1 MHSAAAMFAGKDLSC
16 ARGPR
21 LLFTG
26 LGFTV
31 ESGGALVL
39 TGPNGSGKS
48 TLLRLMAGLI
58 RPLTGGLTWD
68 GQPMHGADPPASAGL
83 AFLGYQD
90 AIKPALSVADNLA
103 FWAALADPS
112 EAKARARLALDELG
126 LGDLADLPGR
136 YLSSGQRRRLAIAR
150 LLVSAAPLWLL
161 DEPTVALDTDGVTRL
176 GTAVARHRN
185 GGGLVVV
192 ATHAELPLPGAERLH
207 VSDFAPEAALE
218 DSDTIT
224 GAAAM
229 GLA

>member
-1 MHSAAAMFAGKDLSC
+1 MFAGRDLSC

-31 ESGGALVL
+31 EPGGALVL

-58 RPLTGGLTWD
+58 RPLTGGLTWK
-68 GQPMHGADPPASAGL
+68 GEPLHGSDQPASARL
-83 AFLGYQD
+83 ALLGYHD
-90 AIKPALSVADNLA
+90 AIKPALSAKENLA

-112 EAKARARLALDELG
+112 EAAARARTALEELG
-126 LGDLADLPGR
+126 LGELSDLPGR

-161 DEPTVALDTDGVTRL
+161 GEPTVALDTDGVERL
-176 GTAVARHRN
+176 GSAMTRHRN
-185 GGGLVVV
+185 GGGMIVL
-192 ATHAELPLPGAERLH
+192 ATHAEMPLPGAERLR
-207 VSDFAPEAALE
+207 VADYAPPAGALDE
-218 DSDTIT
+218 TEGMS
-224 GAAAM
+224 GAIAE

>member
-1 MHSAAAMFAGKDLSC
+1 MFAGEDLSC

-26 LGFTV
+26 LGFRV
-31 ESGGALVL
+31 EPGGALVL

-68 GQPMHGADPPASAGL
+68 GQPLHGGDTPAAGRL

-90 AIKPALSVADNLA
+90 AIKPALSVAENLG
-103 FWAALADPS
+103 FWAAMADPH
-112 EAKARARLALDELG
+112 EAAARARIALEELG
-126 LGDLADLPGR
+126 IDTLADLPGR

-161 DEPTVALDTDGVTRL
+161 DEPTVALDTDAVDRL
-176 GTAVARHRN
+176 GAAIARHRN
-185 GGGLVVV
+185 GGGIAIV
-192 ATHAELPLPGAERLH
+192 ATHAALPLPGSERLH
-207 VSDFAPEAALE
+207 VSDYAPVAEPLDETEADAVAE
-218 DSDTIT
+218 
-224 GAAAM
+224 

>member
-1 MHSAAAMFAGKDLSC
+1 MFAGNDLSC

-26 LGFTV
+26 LDFAV
-31 ESGGALVL
+31 EPGGALVL

-58 RPLTGGLTWD
+58 RPLTGGLTWK
-68 GQPMHGADPPASAGL
+68 GEPLHGSDQPASARL
-83 AFLGYQD
+83 AFLGYHD
-90 AIKPALSVADNLA
+90 AIKPALSVQENLT

-112 EAKARARLALDELG
+112 EAAARARLALKELG

-161 DEPTVALDTDGVTRL
+161 DEPTVALDTDGVGRL
-176 GTAVARHRN
+176 ASAIARHRN
-185 GGGLVVV
+185 GGGMIVL
-192 ATHAELPLPGAERLH
+192 ATHAEMPLPGSERLQ
-207 VSDFAPEAALE
+207 VADYAPAAGALE
-218 DSDTIT
+218 DSE
-224 GAAAM
+224 AASGVAAE